1 MIRLLHLSDLHFG
14 TEYEPAVQALM
25 RLVDDVQPNLVLLSG
40 DITQRARRSQFAA
53 ARRFVQALQRPVLAV
68 PGNHDIPLFNVL
80 ARMMSPYGGYRRAL
94 GPVLEP
100 VIDIPGLLAIGV
112 NSTRPARHERGEVS
126 AAQAER
132 VARRLS
138 QARADCLRVVVLHH
152 PVRAVVDS
160 DRKNLLIGRHVAV
173 PAWVEAGV
181 DLILAGHIHLPYV
194 LPVSGGEDAGGE
206 ADAAGLTLWEQ
217 GASVQGTPETMQ
229 TQARQAWVVQA
240 GTAVSRRMR
249 GGAPNSVYVI
259 EHGVEEGLHQ
269 CAIERW
275 DFAAGAQAFACE
287 SRLVLNWC
295 RP

>member
-1 MIRLLHLSDLHFG
+1 MTRLLHLSDPHFG
-14 TEYEPAVQALM
+14 TEYEPAVQALL
-25 RLVDDVQPNLVLLSG
+25 RLVDDIQPDLVLLSG

-80 ARMMSPYGGYRRAL
+80 ARTMNPYGGYRRAL

-126 AAQAER
+126 VAQVER

-138 QARADCLRVVVLHH
+138 QARADCLRVVMLHH

-160 DRKNLLIGRHVAV
+160 DRKNLLIGRGVAV
-173 PAWVEAGV
+173 RAWVEAGV

-194 LPVSGGEDAGGE
+194 LPVSGVEDADSE
-206 ADAAGLTLWEQ
+206 IDVAGLTLWEQ
-217 GASVQGTPETMQ
+217 GAGVEDAPEMMR
-229 TQARQAWVVQA
+229 TQARQAWIVQA
-240 GTAVSRRMR
+240 GTAVSRRVR
-249 GGAPNSVYVI
+249 GGAPNSVYMI

-275 DFAAGAQAFACE
+275 DFAADAQVFGCE
-287 SRLVLNWC
+287 SRLTLNWC